1 MDKNEI
7 GLRMEK
13 NHMEISRKEG
23 ELFLYIDRRTSKYF
37 YNVGV
42 FWIVITVATIIIADI
57 NMRNLISLIISAFM
71 VSAIILVLSTQI
83 VDSQTKEISGKLERL
98 YEEREK
104 LIGLKFKGLKPLE
117 D

>member
-13 NHMEISRKEG
+13 NDMEISRKEE
-23 ELFLYIDRRTSKYF
+23 ELLLHIRRRTNKYLMTWMF
-37 YNVGV
+37 FG
-42 FWIVITVATIIIADI
+42 IVIIVATIIIADI

-104 LIGLKFKGLKPLE
+104 LIELKFKGLKPLE

>member
-1 MDKNEI
+1 
-7 GLRMEK
+7 MEK
-13 NHMEISRKEG
+13 NDMEISRKEE
-23 ELFLYIDRRTSKYF
+23 ELLLHIRRRTNKYLMTWMF
-37 YNVGV
+37 FG
-42 FWIVITVATIIIADI
+42 IVIIVATIIIADI

-104 LIGLKFKGLKPLE
+104 LIELKFKGLKPLE

>member
-13 NHMEISRKEG
+13 NDMEISRKEE
-23 ELFLYIDRRTSKYF
+23 ELLLHIRRRTNKYLMTWMF
-37 YNVGV
+37 FG
-42 FWIVITVATIIIADI
+42 IVIIVATIIIADI
-57 NMRNLISLIISAFM
+57 NMRNSIPLVISAFT
-71 VSAIILVLSTQI
+71 VSMIILLLSILT
-83 VDSQTKEISGKLERL
+83 VDSQTKEILGKLKRL

-104 LIGLKFKGLKPLE
+104 LIELKFKGLKPLE

>member
-1 MDKNEI
+1 M
-7 GLRMEK
+7 
-13 NHMEISRKEG
+13 
-23 ELFLYIDRRTSKYF
+23 
-37 YNVGV
+37 GV

-104 LIGLKFKGLKPLE
+104 LIELKFKGLKPLE

>member
-1 MDKNEI
+1 
-7 GLRMEK
+7 
-13 NHMEISRKEG
+13 
-23 ELFLYIDRRTSKYF
+23 
-37 YNVGV
+37 VGV

-104 LIGLKFKGLKPLE
+104 LIELKFKGLKPLE